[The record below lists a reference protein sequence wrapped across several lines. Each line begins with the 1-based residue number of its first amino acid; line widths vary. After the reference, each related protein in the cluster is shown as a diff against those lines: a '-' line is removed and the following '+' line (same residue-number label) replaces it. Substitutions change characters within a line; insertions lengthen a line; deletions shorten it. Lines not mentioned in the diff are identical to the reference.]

1 LQTDEN
7 INYLSRKWNFLE
19 DSSTISDCVPHRQ
32 KRDSRTVRTPKLA
45 PKRTLSK
52 SKIAEM
58 NINEIEITDMKIIEI
73 GIVERLSMIC
83 ISGLNFGDHSFRSLL
98 DKVRNIF
105 PKLR

>member
-1 LQTDEN
+1 
-7 INYLSRKWNFLE
+7 
-19 DSSTISDCVPHRQ
+19 
-32 KRDSRTVRTPKLA
+32 
-45 PKRTLSK
+45 
-52 SKIAEM
+52 M